1 MEDFTPDLY
10 GDVGLNYANW
20 RQMAGFA
27 KDSPFPADEAP
38 KGAVKPTQQ
47 ADPGNYFENLKSQ
60 VAAIPTDIGNAFDTL
75 KSQIAAIPGMFQA
88 NQAAAAPAQ
97 SPAVATTVLPTP
109 KPQLGQYDYS
119 SIDD

>member
-10 GDVGLNYANW
+10 GDIGLSYANW

-27 KDSPFPADEAP
+27 KDSPFPADETP
-38 KGAVKPTQQ
+38 VGAVNPTQKQ
-47 ADPGNYFENLKSQ
+47 APDNYFDNLKSQ
-60 VAAIPTDIGNAFDTL
+60 VAAIPTDIGNAFDSL
-75 KSQIAAIPGMFQA
+75 KSQIAAIPSMFQS
-88 NQAAAAPAQ
+88 NQTAAAPAQ